1 MFNTRKFQ
9 VVMLTG
15 IMGLSFLTG
24 CSSKGDGKESS
35 KANDD
40 YAITLGYY
48 NCDHMTAA
56 PIGDKAGIYKELG
69 LNVKTLGNGK
79 VPEAMAAGQMDAGYI
94 GTGGL
99 AGAIPKGA
107 PIVVAANNHSGG
119 SEYLIVSND
128 IKDPKDLIG
137 KKIAGDPDNDTLWHT
152 DYGPE
157 AGIPAKSS
165 EYDCIDMESD
175 KDAYLAFKTGKIKAF
190 TSCDPWGSVAEFEG
204 TGKIIASTQYKEKST
219 GKQYNCCSFSLNK
232 NFIKDHPELAKKLV
246 LAHTKSVEYIYTNPV
261 KAAKIFAEDYNVDE
275 EVALM
280 TIYKKTVGEGRTLTW
295 KITGEEYKNNLK
307 MYKDYNK
314 MDKVPSYD
322 EVVDKSLLDSCGA
335 DDFDKFI
342 EEKVDPVFP
351 KGMSYAD
358 WKAKAIELDK
368 Q

>member
-1 MFNTRKFQ
+1 MSKSKKVKALLLVT
-9 VVMLTG
+9 VLGTSV
-15 IMGLSFLTG
+15 LTG
-24 CSSKGDGKESS
+24 CSSKKEAA
-35 KANDD
+35 KNGDD
-40 YAITLGYY
+40 YTITVGYY

-56 PIGDKAGIYKELG
+56 PVGVKAGIYEDLG
-69 LNVKTLGNGK
+69 LKVKTLGNGK

-99 AGAIPKGA
+99 AGAIPKGS

-128 IKDPKDLIG
+128 IKDPKDLVG
-137 KKIAGDPDNDTLWHT
+137 QKIAGDPDNDTLWQT

-165 EYDCIDMESD
+165 EYDCVDMESD

-232 NFIKDHPELAKKLV
+232 NFIKEHPELAKKLV
-246 LAHTKSVEYIYTNPV
+246 LAHTKSIEYIYTNPV
-261 KAAKIFAEDYNVDE
+261 KAAKIFAEDYNVEE

-295 KITGEEYKNNLK
+295 KITGDEYKNNLE
-307 MYKDYNK
+307 MYKEYKK
-314 MDKVPSYD
+314 MDKVPTYD

-335 DDFDKFI
+335 DDFDAFI
-342 EEKVDPVFP
+342 KEKVDPVFP
-351 KGMSYAD
+351 QGMSYKD
-358 WKAKAIELDK
+358 WKAKAMEMDE